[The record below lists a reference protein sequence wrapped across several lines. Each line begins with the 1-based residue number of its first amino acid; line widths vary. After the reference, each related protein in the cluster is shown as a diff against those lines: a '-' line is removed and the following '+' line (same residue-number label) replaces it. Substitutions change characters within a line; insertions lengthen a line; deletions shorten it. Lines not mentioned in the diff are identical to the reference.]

1 MYNKME
7 HSVDLP
13 VIDRQPKVRRS
24 TYIAN
29 HLREMIFS
37 GTLKPGDRLPTE
49 EQLCDHF
56 GVSRTTLRESVQM
69 LRVSGLL
76 EVTPGRG
83 SFIRLPDLTVLMK
96 DLSLLGQYSS
106 MNTSD
111 VSSLRVL
118 LESDMVKYACE
129 APLEK
134 RKELNGF
141 VISRQGS
148 AEDIEDMEGQWHLAI
163 AKLAGNGL
171 SMTML
176 EVLLSM
182 QKNERVKKFTN
193 PDSTIS
199 VMSMQIRINSAI
211 IEGDQ
216 ESAMRV
222 MASYL
227 GNNKDIQ

>member
-1 MYNKME
+1 ME

-83 SFIRLPDLTVLMK
+83 SFIRLPDLSVLMK
-96 DLSLLGQYSS
+96 DLSLLGQYNS

-118 LESDMVKYACE
+118 LESDMAKYACE
-129 APLEK
+129 APLNE
-134 RKELNGF
+134 RKEVNSF
-141 VISRQGS
+141 VISRQGTP
-148 AEDIEDMEGQWHLAI
+148 AEIEDMERQWHLSI
-163 AKLAGNGL
+163 ARLAGNSL
-171 SMTML
+171 STTML

-182 QKNERVKKFTN
+182 EKSERMKKFSN
-193 PDSTIS
+193 ADSTLS

-216 ESAMRV
+216 ETAMRV
-222 MASYL
+222 MTSYL
-227 GNNKDIQ
+227 SNNKNIQ